1 MSKLEVLKGLSFGK
15 QVAEDESNDLSA
27 YFVQTDSWH
36 RIYDGKIDIIYGAKG
51 SGKSAIYLL
60 ILNCMDDLFDRRV
73 LLVAAENVRGAP
85 VFKDIVVNPPTS
97 ELEFINLWKLY
108 LLTLS
113 GQSLRDFEITSEFSK
128 VVISS
133 LEDAGLLPQGPIT
146 LSGRLKLVQD
156 YVSSYMKWEAVEG
169 GVNIDPVSGIPV
181 GLTGKIIFREPGIES
196 RKRGLVSAD
205 ELFSQVNNALEEENF
220 IIWLL
225 LDRLDVAF
233 AETSDLEKNA
243 LRALFR
249 AYRDISQNDRV
260 KVKIFLRTDIWN
272 RITEEGFRE
281 ASHITSTVDLKWS
294 PASLRNLVILRLL
307 NNTKVISFYGVDKE
321 VILQDTEKQ
330 EELFY
335 RIFPEQVDSG
345 PRQSST
351 FDWLLSR
358 TADGTG
364 ATAPRELIALL
375 NSIRDVEVERLERGE
390 QESPGESLFDRA
402 DFKTP
407 LPSVSK
413 YRLEQTLY
421 AEYPQYKALISVLS
435 GEKSEQTAATLAGI
449 WDVSESEALA
459 IAVELVEIGFFEQR
473 GSREQPSYWVPFL
486 YRPALDLVQG
496 KAD

>member
-15 QVAEDESNDLSA
+15 QVAEDESDDIAA

-36 RIYDGKIDIIYGAKG
+36 RIYDGEIDIIYGAKG
-51 SGKSAIYLL
+51 AGKSAIYLL
-60 ILNCMDDLFDRRV
+60 IHSCMDELFDRGV
-73 LLVAAENVRGAP
+73 LLVTAENVRGAP
-85 VFKDIVVNPPTS
+85 AFKDIVVNPPTS

-113 GQSLRDFEITSEFSK
+113 GQSLRDFGITSESSR
-128 VVISS
+128 VVIRA

-146 LSGRLKLVQD
+146 LSGRLRLVQD
-156 YVSSYMKWEAVEG
+156 YVASYMKWEAVEG

-233 AETSDLEKNA
+233 SETSDLEKNA

-260 KVKIFLRTDIWN
+260 KAKIFLRTDIWN

-281 ASHITSTVDLKWS
+281 ASHITRTVDLKWNS
-294 PASLRNLVILRLL
+294 PSLRNLVIRRLL
-307 NNTKVISFYGVDKE
+307 NNPKVIDYYGVDKE
-321 VILQDTEKQ
+321 EILQDAEKQ
-330 EELFY
+330 EEIFY
-335 RIFPEQVDSG
+335 RVFPDQVDTG

-351 FDWLLSR
+351 FDWLMSR
-358 TADGTG
+358 TSDGTG

-375 NSIRDVEVERLERGE
+375 NSVRDVEVERLERGE
-390 QESPGESLFDRA
+390 QESPGEALFDRA
-402 DFKTP
+402 DFRAA

-421 AEYPQYKALISVLS
+421 AEYPQYKKLISVLS
-435 GEKSEQTAATLAGI
+435 GEKTEQTAATLAGI
-449 WDVSESEALA
+449 WGVSEGEALA
-459 IAVELVEIGFFEQR
+459 NAARLVEIGFFEQR